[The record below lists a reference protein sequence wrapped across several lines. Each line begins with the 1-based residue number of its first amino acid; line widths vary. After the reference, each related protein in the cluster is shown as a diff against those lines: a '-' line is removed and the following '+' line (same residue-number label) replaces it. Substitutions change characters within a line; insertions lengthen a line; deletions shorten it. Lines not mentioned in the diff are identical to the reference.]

1 MTAAATNRKTWKT
14 KAKYCTIAMKGFKK
28 MNEEKH
34 E

>member
-14 KAKYCTIAMKGFKK
+14 KADYSTIAMQSLKT

>member
-14 KAKYCTIAMKGFKK
+14 KAKYCTIAMQSLKT